1 MLIIKGL
8 SNIHQASEPP
18 ASCHCVLCHSACPP
32 GACAVNRSPA
42 RFGHPRLNL
51 PLKTRGSQRAPPARM
66 PARGAKKRVDF
77 ELPARKACAVRHEG
91 CFGGLKQGSQLLRP
105 GENIFVQA
113 AWSSGDSG
121 NFDFGQGFARLA
133 RVHGKKGDN
142 YGDYRPDV
150 GHDP

>member
-1 MLIIKGL
+1 MSRVGRPVGPGVCVVCSTTLPRYDFKPEPR
-8 SNIHQASEPP
+8 SVWSPP
-18 ASCHCVLCHSACPP
+18 AQSAPKNPGVSTGPTCPY
-32 GACAVNRSPA
+32 A
-42 RFGHPRLNL
+42 R
-51 PLKTRGSQRAPPARM
+51 TRRQEE
-66 PARGAKKRVDF
+66 VDF